1 MRKKNEKKK
10 VVEGKSQERWREER
24 QREVKEGKEEG

>member
-1 MRKKNEKKK
+1 MQRKKE
-10 VVEGKSQERWREER
+10 VEGKNKSKERWRGKR

>member
-1 MRKKNEKKK
+1 MQRKKE
-10 VVEGKSQERWREER
+10 VEGKNKSKERWREKR

>member
-1 MRKKNEKKK
+1 MKRKKE
-10 VVEGKSQERWREER
+10 VEGKNKSEERWREKR